1 MPPSARGES
10 HVLTR
15 EPDLL
20 IGHFIGHV
28 GVDDMQRVLD
38 IQRSFSEGKPGIFL
52 LANVERMETVTPEAR
67 RLASEAPSAGDAAVP
82 ILGAALVGARFHA
95 RILGAMIFRAS
106 RMLNR
111 GLHFHVR
118 FFDTETAALAWFD
131 ELRRNRRPAG

>member
-15 EPDLL
+15 DPDLL

-28 GVDDMQRVLD
+28 DVDDMQRVLD
-38 IQRSFSEGKPGIFL
+38 VQRRFSVGKPGIFL
-52 LANVERMETVTPEAR
+52 LANVERMESVTPEAR
-67 RLASEAPSAGDAAVP
+67 RLASEAPSEGDSSVR

-95 RILGAMIFRAS
+95 RIVGSMIFRAS

-111 GLHFHVR
+111 GLQFHVR

-131 ELRRNRRPAG
+131 ELRRGRPAS